1 MSEENNRGA
10 QGGLEGGQ
18 LGFLTRE
25 ELAEVLKVSV
35 RTVDRMLADGE
46 ITSFRVRTTLVRFYL
61 PDVVRQLVATALT
74 RKNGRKAAL
83 PGNPKSEIRNPRE
96 IESPKSEAAYP
107 RRAE

>member
-74 RKNGRKAAL
+74 RKNGRKAVVERE
-83 PGNPKSEIRNPRE
+83 SEERQSVERG
-96 IESPKSEAAYP
+96 AATAPYP
-107 RRAE
+107 RRVE